1 MCPERRHPVKYRTGV
16 NKTNR
21 LSTRRKQMKNL
32 ETRIK
37 NIAANMEGNFKEIDG
52 YVVPHAKFVEW
63 DQTWDIADDLELSDD
78 STEEEIEQAILSQED
93 SHYDYYDEQVE
104 EYVEELRD
112 AKFSKDADAFDEKTV
127 DLLFEAFSN
136 GVGEAGY
143 RERANLPGSSS
154 EIREAARKV
163 LDQEAKDRKV
173 RQDALLE
180 AQENDFQA
188 FGYPSNN
195 WNRPDET
202 QCPLSLDE
210 FDYAGGEYFMDDE
223 NMSLEDA
230 LRECMKKAYV
240 GWFDENTIRM

>member
-1 MCPERRHPVKYRTGV
+1 
-16 NKTNR
+16 
-21 LSTRRKQMKNL
+21 MKNL

-52 YVVPHAKFVEW
+52 YEVSHSKFVEW
-63 DQTWDIADDLELSDD
+63 DQTWDIADDLELTDD
-78 STEEEIEQAILSQED
+78 STDQEIEQAILTQED
-93 SHYDYYDEQVE
+93 THYDYYDDQVE

-112 AKFSKDADAFDEKTV
+112 SKLAGDTNAFDEKTV
-127 DLLFEAFSN
+127 DLLFDAFSE
-136 GVGEAGY
+136 GVGEAVNSD
-143 RERANLPGSSS
+143 RTDLPKGSS
-154 EIREAARKV
+154 EIREAAYRV
-163 LDQEAKDRKV
+163 LEQESKDHKV
-173 RQDALLE
+173 RHDTLLE

-188 FGYPSNN
+188 FGYKSNN

-202 QCPLSLDE
+202 QCPVSLDE

-240 GWFDENTIRM
+240 AWFDENTIRM